1 MGFISL
7 HTHTEYSLLDGSGK
21 IYELLNRAKELG
33 MDAISITDHGVMYGV
48 VDFYKAAKEI
58 GIKPI
63 LGCEVYVSP
72 ASRFDREKVH
82 GEDRYYHLVLL
93 AENNT
98 GYHNLMKLVSKGFT
112 EGFYYKPRVDMEVL
126 SQYSEGIIALSACL
140 AGEVSRYLSRD
151 MYEEAKAAAYRY
163 QDIFGKGNFFLELQ
177 DHGDM
182 LQKKVNQAMLRL
194 SEDTGISLVAT
205 NDVHYTFE
213 EDAVAH
219 DILLCIQTAKKVHDT
234 DRMKY
239 EGGQFFLKSD
249 EQMRK
254 LFPYAKEAIDNT
266 QRIADRCNVELEFGV
281 TRLPQYA
288 LPKGYEAYEYLRKL
302 CYEGL
307 DKRYEYIDDEL
318 KARLDFELNVIKD
331 MGYVDYF
338 LIVWDFIDYAKKN
351 GIAVGPGRGSAA
363 GSLVSYTLAITDV
376 DPIKY
381 QLLFE
386 RFLNPERVSMPDID
400 IDFCYERRQEIIDYV
415 LKKYGEEKVC
425 QIITFGTLQAK
436 GVIRDVGRAL
446 DISYAKCDSIA
457 KLVPRDLGMNLD
469 KALIQSKELKEL
481 YDTDEEV
488 RYLID
493 MSKRLEGLPRH
504 SSMHAAGVVI
514 TRENTD
520 EYVPLSKAS
529 DGSITT
535 QFTMGILE
543 ELGLLK
549 MDFLGLRTLTVI
561 ENTIRQIKENY
572 GIDIDL
578 SRLDTEDAKVYEYIS
593 TGRTEGIFQIESQGM
608 QSFMKELQP
617 DCLEDIIAGISLYR
631 PGPMDFIPRYIKG
644 KRDKNTIVYEHPK
657 LRDILSPTYG
667 CIVYQEQVMQIVR
680 DLAGYTLGR
689 SDLVRRAM
697 SKKKASVMAE
707 ERQNFIYGNEEQ
719 MVPGCIKMGISESL
733 ASHIFD
739 EMSDFA
745 KYAFNKSHAACYS
758 IISYQTA
765 YLKYYYP
772 KEFMAATISS
782 VIDHTAKVAE
792 YILCLKQMG
801 ISLLPPDVNKGNVVF
816 SVSDGAIRFGLS
828 AIKNIGHAVALEII
842 KNREEFG
849 EYKDIED
856 FINRLSSKEIN
867 KRSLESLIKAGA
879 MDSLPGNR
887 RQKLA
892 VYMDLIDEKQKDKKS
907 LEGQM
912 SLFDIV
918 SDEYKESFKLSMP
931 KIEEMPRQELLSY
944 EKEMLGIY
952 VSGHPLEDY
961 TDELLSIV
969 NIKSSDFADEE
980 IASEDGK
987 KVLIGGMISSIRK
1000 QYTRNNQLMAF
1011 IQLEDLVGSIEVI
1024 LFPKVYD
1031 KYKIYINE
1039 DEKIY
1044 IEGRINA
1051 SEVQEAKLICEDI
1064 YSFLDVHKQLWLRY
1078 ENQEAYEQ
1086 DITYIQDILDKHPGS
1101 DELCIYLKVEKE
1113 RKKAGRSIDYKAV
1126 YEELKLRLGEGNVGL
1141 ISRIKR

>member
-1 MGFISL
+1 
-7 HTHTEYSLLDGSGK
+7 
-21 IYELLNRAKELG
+21 
-33 MDAISITDHGVMYGV
+33 
-48 VDFYKAAKEI
+48 
-58 GIKPI
+58 
-63 LGCEVYVSP
+63 
-72 ASRFDREKVH
+72 
-82 GEDRYYHLVLL
+82 
-93 AENNT
+93 
-98 GYHNLMKLVSKGFT
+98 
-112 EGFYYKPRVDMEVL
+112 
-126 SQYSEGIIALSACL
+126 
-140 AGEVSRYLSRD
+140 
-151 MYEEAKAAAYRY
+151 
-163 QDIFGKGNFFLELQ
+163 
-177 DHGDM
+177 
-182 LQKKVNQAMLRL
+182 
-194 SEDTGISLVAT
+194 
-205 NDVHYTFE
+205 
-213 EDAVAH
+213 
-219 DILLCIQTAKKVHDT
+219 
-234 DRMKY
+234 
-239 EGGQFFLKSD
+239 
-249 EQMRK
+249 
-254 LFPYAKEAIDNT
+254 
-266 QRIADRCNVELEFGV
+266 
-281 TRLPQYA
+281 
-288 LPKGYEAYEYLRKL
+288 
-302 CYEGL
+302 
-307 DKRYEYIDDEL
+307 
-318 KARLDFELNVIKD
+318 
-331 MGYVDYF
+331 
-338 LIVWDFIDYAKKN
+338 
-351 GIAVGPGRGSAA
+351 
-363 GSLVSYTLAITDV
+363 
-376 DPIKY
+376 
-381 QLLFE
+381 
-386 RFLNPERVSMPDID
+386 
-400 IDFCYERRQEIIDYV
+400 
-415 LKKYGEEKVC
+415 
-425 QIITFGTLQAK
+425 
-436 GVIRDVGRAL
+436 
-446 DISYAKCDSIA
+446 
-457 KLVPRDLGMNLD
+457 
-469 KALIQSKELKEL
+469 
-481 YDTDEEV
+481 
-488 RYLID
+488 
-493 MSKRLEGLPRH
+493 
-504 SSMHAAGVVI
+504 
-514 TRENTD
+514 
-520 EYVPLSKAS
+520 
-529 DGSITT
+529 
-535 QFTMGILE
+535 
-543 ELGLLK
+543 
-549 MDFLGLRTLTVI
+549 
-561 ENTIRQIKENY
+561 
-572 GIDIDL
+572 
-578 SRLDTEDAKVYEYIS
+578 
-593 TGRTEGIFQIESQGM
+593 
-608 QSFMKELQP
+608 
-617 DCLEDIIAGISLYR
+617 
-631 PGPMDFIPRYIKG
+631 
-644 KRDKNTIVYEHPK
+644 
-657 LRDILSPTYG
+657 
-667 CIVYQEQVMQIVR
+667 
-680 DLAGYTLGR
+680 
-689 SDLVRRAM
+689 
-697 SKKKASVMAE
+697 MAE